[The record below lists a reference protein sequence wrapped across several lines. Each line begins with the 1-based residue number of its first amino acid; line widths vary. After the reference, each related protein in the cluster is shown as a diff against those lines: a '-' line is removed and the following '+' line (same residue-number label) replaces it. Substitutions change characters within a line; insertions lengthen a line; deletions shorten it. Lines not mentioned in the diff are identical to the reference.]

1 MSVSPQMPLHR
12 SIILK
17 FAGVIVLCIGLVVSV
32 LTTMTYQSK
41 VALVADL
48 AAAKASMVTELT
60 AEQSYG
66 AVRFGKG
73 EALVALFDG
82 IAADAEGQVHAAFAL
97 DGQGQFLAQ
106 ASSLNKGDP
115 ELLTLAQSALS
126 SGSRQ
131 SSGNGLLIAQPVVNA
146 GTGDVLGVVALGWN
160 TQAQDALLL
169 SELTGNIL
177 LSAAIFTLSLLSAI
191 LFFRHFMS
199 RPMNRIAAAM
209 LRLSARDYG
218 AAIPAQ
224 NRRDEIGQMAQAL
237 ETMRLDLEAGEAAKA
252 ENAYKSAA
260 LTGASAA
267 MMLLDSTFRVHDLNG
282 SMKRLLTVLAPELRH
297 NSKAFDPEAIKGSD
311 LGFLGED
318 QASLRSALIHSTDGT
333 HIETLKFGN
342 KRVTLAIRRIEDA
355 CGKILGYA
363 VEWTD
368 VTTQWLNTAVL
379 SAIDSGQAT
388 AQFDIQGRLLEA
400 NGIFKSLLGSQLQ
413 GATEHTTQNLLSNAA
428 TGQDRLLETVLSDGS
443 YQGKIS
449 FQGDH
454 GQIRILD
461 SALSTIR
468 DHAGKPFRLLL
479 IGRDVTEAERELE
492 EACKERALQQAQQSK
507 VVDALR
513 IGLRQLSQG
522 DLTGRIEMPFQGQYE
537 EVRQDYNSTLET
549 LSKMMREV
557 QLNAH
562 SISNEARDISSTAD
576 GLSRRT
582 ENTAATLEQTAAALG
597 ELTRSVK
604 SASDG
609 AATADKAVADAKI
622 NAEQSG
628 HVIVETVSAMDLI
641 SASSEKITTIIK
653 VIDDIAFQTN
663 LLALNA
669 GVEAARAGDAGRGFA
684 VVASEVRA
692 LAQRSSDAAR
702 EINTLIANSSGH
714 VKRGVDLVGRTGAAL
729 QEIVGSV
736 SHIST
741 LVSEIAQ
748 SARQQSLGLAEINA
762 AVTDL
767 DQATQQ
773 NAARLEETTAASE
786 SLTAEAASL
795 VQAISYFQIGA
806 AASPAPSCDQVVSFK
821 ARRATDQ
828 QGNQAEMSLPTAV
841 GQPFFRRATDPKVTG
856 WEEF

>member
-1 MSVSPQMPLHR
+1 MSEALKTPLHR

-17 FAGVIVLCIGLVVSV
+17 FGGVIVVCIGLVVGV
-32 LTTMTYQSK
+32 LTTMTYQNK
-41 VALVADL
+41 VLLVAEL
-48 AAAKASMVTELT
+48 AASKALIVTELT

-73 EALVALFDG
+73 DALVALFDG
-82 IAADAEGQVHAAFAL
+82 IQTDANGQVHAAFAL

-106 ASSLNKGDP
+106 ATSLSKGDP
-115 ELLTLAQSALS
+115 ELLTLAQGALS
-126 SGSRQ
+126 TGIRQ
-131 SSGNGLLIAQPVVNA
+131 SSENGLLIAEPVINA

-169 SELTGNIL
+169 SELQSNIL
-177 LSAAIFTLSLLSAI
+177 LSFAIFALSLLAAL
-191 LFFRHFMS
+191 LFFRQLMS
-199 RPMNRIAAAM
+199 RPMNQIAGAM
-209 LRLSARDYG
+209 LRLGARDY
-218 AAIPAQ
+218 AQSIPGQ
-224 NRRDEIGQMAQAL
+224 HRRDEIGQMALAL
-237 ETMRLDLEAGEAAKA
+237 EQMRIDLESGDAAKA

-267 MMLLDSTFRVHDLNG
+267 IMLLDSGFRVHDLNG
-282 SMKRLLTVLAPELRH
+282 SMRELLTQLSPELRS
-297 NSKAFDPEAIKGSD
+297 NLATFDLEAIIGSD
-311 LGFLGED
+311 LGFLGD
-318 QASLRSALIHSTDGT
+318 GQAHLRSALAQSADGT
-333 HIETLKFGN
+333 HIETLKLGN
-342 KRVTLAIRRIEDA
+342 TRVTLAIRRITDA
-355 CGKILGYA
+355 SGAILGYA
-363 VEWTD
+363 IEWTD
-368 VTTQWLNTAVL
+368 VTVQWLNTAVL
-379 SAIDSGQAT
+379 SAIDAGQAT
-388 AQFDIQGRLLEA
+388 AKFDTQGRLLEA
-400 NGIFKSLLGSQLQ
+400 NERFKALLGTQHMPNGERAKDSLLS
-413 GATEHTTQNLLSNAA
+413 HVI
-428 TGQDRLLETVLSDGS
+428 TGKDRLVEQVLNEGN
-443 YQGKIS
+443 YQGKITFHS
-449 FQGDH
+449 TGN
-454 GQIRILD
+454 GTRILD
-461 SALSTIR
+461 CALSTIR

-479 IGRDVTEAERELE
+479 IGKDVTEAELELE
-492 EACKERALQQAQQSK
+492 QARKERAEQQAQQSK
-507 VVDALR
+507 VVDSLR
-513 IGLRQLSQG
+513 IGLRQLSKG
-522 DLTGRIEMPFQGQYE
+522 DLTGRIEIPFQGQYE
-537 EVRQDYNSTLET
+537 EVRQDYNNTLET

-557 QLNAH
+557 QLNAQ

-597 ELTRSVK
+597 ELTHSVK

-609 AATADKAVADAKI
+609 AATADKAVAEAKI

-702 EINTLIANSSGH
+702 EINALIANSSAH

-741 LVSEIAQ
+741 LVSNIAQ

-795 VQAISYFQIGA
+795 VQAISYFQIS
-806 AASPAPSCDQVVSFK
+806 ASPALASTTDQVVSFK
-821 ARRATDQ
+821 ARRATDKP
-828 QGNQAEMSLPTAV
+828 GAQAEADLPAAV
-841 GQPFFRRATDPKVTG
+841 GQPFFRRATDPKMTG